1 MKDNNLEIKEKLIN
15 VLITARSGSKR
26 LPGKN
31 IKILCGKP
39 LIAWSILAAKK
50 SHFVKK
56 IFVSTDS
63 KEIADIA
70 KNYGALVPRLR
81 DKSLSEDETTSF
93 DTALDFSEYFNDHEN
108 GGEMLLLQPTSPLRF
123 FYHINSFMQ
132 LVRKKKSKQCV
143 AVRDITKFFLL
154 ANHKFEKN
162 KKIYIPNG
170 SMYYT
175 KIEILKKEKTFFSKS
190 ADLFVMDDFHSID
203 IDTQDEWNIAK
214 ACLENQKNLPNYIN
228 IFG

>member
-1 MKDNNLEIKEKLIN
+1 LKDNILEVKEKLIN

-31 IKILCGKP
+31 IKNLCGKP

-50 SHFVKK
+50 SLFVKE

-63 KEIADIA
+63 KEIAEIA

-81 DKSLSEDETTSF
+81 DKSLAEDETTSF
-93 DTALDFSEYFNDHEN
+93 DTALDFSEYFNDHED

-132 LVRKKKSKQCV
+132 LVREKKSRQCV

-154 ANHKFEKN
+154 ANHKLEKN
-162 KKIYIPNG
+162 KRIYIPNG

-214 ACLENQKNLPNYIN
+214 ACLESHKINQTV
-228 IFG
+228 

>member
-15 VLITARSGSKR
+15 VLITARSGSKGY
-26 LPGKN
+26 LEKN

-70 KNYGALVPRLR
+70 KNHGALVPRLR
-81 DKSLSEDETTSF
+81 DKSLSEDGTTSF

-132 LVRKKKSKQCV
+132 LVREKKSKQCV

-175 KIEILKKEKTFFSKS
+175 KIEILKKEKNI
-190 ADLFVMDDFHSID
+190 LF
-203 IDTQDEWNIAK
+203 
-214 ACLENQKNLPNYIN
+214 
-228 IFG
+228 